1 MPTSSCLA
9 CLFKK
14 KDSPKINPIT
24 PPKTL
29 ITLLDERVAN
39 LQDQKAIERVATQS
53 VKLKPN
59 KYKVK

>member
-1 MPTSSCLA
+1 
-9 CLFKK
+9 LFKK